1 MRILHCIYDHINNP
15 WVGGGG
21 AVRAYEI
28 YKRLER
34 RHHITVVCGK
44 YPGAND
50 YREGN
55 LNFHFVGSQKDNYM
69 LGVFCYAARAFDF
82 LKSNRDAFDIVI
94 EDFAPY
100 NPLFSFMRR
109 ENAIIQVH
117 QKEAMRHII
126 KYNILGLP
134 FFFLETFYP
143 RRFHNFIAI
152 SDMSR
157 QKFGLKGQGI
167 VVPNGFDSGLLDQD
181 SLERDFVLYL
191 GRLHINQKGLDVL
204 RDALRQITVKVYIAG
219 SGKDEPKVQK
229 LFREFTG
236 SGIVEMVGFV
246 SGQKKA
252 ALLGNCKFLVMPSRY
267 EGQPLAL
274 VEAAACGKPVIVS
287 DIPELRYAV
296 DTGFG
301 ISFKTG
307 DAEDLASKIKL
318 LLGSEPMRKE
328 MGSKARAYAR
338 NYTWDK
344 IAGEYEEFLMKVAN
358 IG

>member
-1 MRILHCIYDHINNP
+1 MKILHFIYDHIHNP

-28 YKRLER
+28 CRRLSA
-34 RHHITVVCGK
+34 RHHITVICGK
-44 YPGAND
+44 FPGAND

-55 LNFHFVGSQKDNYM
+55 LNFHFVGSRKNNYI
-69 LGVFCYAARAFDF
+69 LGVFCYAAGASNF

-100 NPLFSFMRR
+100 NPLFSFVRR
-109 ENAIIQVH
+109 EDAIIQVH
-117 QKEAMRHII
+117 QKEGIRHII

-134 FFFLETFYP
+134 FLCLETFYP
-143 RRFHNFIAI
+143 RLFKNFIAI

-157 QKFGLKGQGI
+157 QKFGLRGQGI
-167 VVPNGFDSGLLDQD
+167 VVPNGFDSGLLGQD

-204 RDALRQITVKVYIAG
+204 RDALRQIAVKVYIAG

-229 LFREFTG
+229 LFGEFTG

-252 ALLGNCKFLVMPSRY
+252 GLLGNCKFVVMPSRY
-267 EGQPLAL
+267 EGQPLTL

-296 DTGFG
+296 DAGFG

-307 DAEDLASKIKL
+307 DAEDLAGKIKL
-318 LLGSEPMRKE
+318 LLGNEPMRRE
-328 MGSKARAYAR
+328 MGKKAREYAEKF
-338 NYTWDK
+338 TWDK
-344 IAGEYEEFLMKVAN
+344 IAEEYEEFLLKVAH